1 MINMS
6 RNFNGFGMMPYRPQR
21 DVPDYAL
28 NKNSGGIDQYGEY
41 LEQTYGVP
49 AISAA
54 QNFDQKRDDFL
65 QNVSQQEQQT
75 FGGGMNSFAP
85 STSPQPSM
93 GRPMFS
99 GQVIGSP
106 FGGSV
111 GSPSAN
117 QSLPSSPYESFF
129 GGIGTPNF
137 NVHTFFQEGGS
148 VSGPPPTHGP
158 NANGVSN
165 RGMFKNRDSRKK
177 LAQMGGILS
186 SSPELQ
192 ETAMTF
198 ANGGGADL
206 PDYIINV
213 PGLTA
218 EGEYLRI
225 SSATLEKLNNAV
237 PEVMANASMVSPVEM
252 VISEG
257 FSSLVA
263 NARPG
268 DAVVG
273 TRVNRLREQRAAS
286 DPSLVPMPPEIEQ
299 VSSPEDVFAAS
310 NAANDAR
317 DNRVARSI
325 AAANNEDLTSPAQL
339 RADPLQSK
347 EILGDP
353 YAGDIFSD
361 DRIRV
366 RPRENVGG
374 GIEAQDA
381 ANFEKE
387 KISAALI
394 ESLAPN
400 NAQGQ
405 PGGILGKR
413 YAESDDDLRMINSQ
427 RYIESLIKG
436 NPFSGELSPSQTARN
451 QETLRN
457 TLGRE
462 EIAQQR
468 EDSTEAGR
476 IIRDAADTREA
487 FSVPL
492 ESGIAKAVP
501 TEVNSD
507 AERLIQAERERIL
520 KLQALNKMRKP
531 TVTPAEEL
539 QAVTPDIAE
548 FAKYADQYT
557 KMRDDREVDMA
568 VEAAERDEN
577 ARIAARTEKQE
588 ALNTSEKELAERLDT
603 EGSIFD
609 TAGDYITEFFLNPE
623 IQEKINS
630 AIEQSQAATAEAV
643 QKRVG
648 PAIAASEDAVQA
660 LGNEAAID
668 AMDARNEAG
677 PYRIAGKGFT
687 GDGSEVDVKIEAD
700 PEGAGTVSADPLKAV
715 VPIAKTVT
723 EVAAAM
729 SGLGPDVLGEDVKG
743 VSKSVG
749 DADQQLAEEQV
760 SAQDSA
766 EDLLKELSAERATN
780 EQEQRQ
786 VEIEEEVDRKVVSP
800 PVTPTITP
808 AIKEKIT
815 TLGANADLGE
825 NFGGDGSIGDLT
837 KDYVKLLKSLLGESD
852 EDKAARKGELFML
865 MGAALMSG
873 KSSNALTNIGNALQI
888 GAKSAIQDRA
898 TRKKREDTIG
908 LKGFEMA
915 ADRIAK
921 RDALETTLAAEG
933 RDEQRRLRATAAQN
947 KERRDFETWKLS
959 NKTYF
964 GSAPYKA
971 VDANFKALL
980 KAGRDSATIDLVS
993 GESPR
998 DYALRKLSELF
1009 EPDNIAL
1016 YLSTINALPSGADG
1030 GGGQEDSGDFKI

>member
-41 LEQTYGVP
+41 LEQTYGDP
-49 AISAA
+49 D
-54 QNFDQKRDDFL
+54 FDQKRDDFL

-85 STSPQPSM
+85 SITRQPSL

-117 QSLPSSPYESFF
+117 KSLPSSPYESFF
-129 GGIGTPNF
+129 GGIGKPNF

-237 PEVMANASMVSPVEM
+237 PEVMANARMVSPVEM

-273 TRVNRLREQRAAS
+273 TRVNRLRAQRAAS
-286 DPSLVPMPPEIEQ
+286 DDSLVPMPPEIAQ
-299 VSSPEDVFAAS
+299 VSSAEDVFAAS

-339 RADPLQSK
+339 RADPLQAK
-347 EILGDP
+347 EMSGDP

-405 PGGILGKR
+405 PGGILGAK
-413 YAESDDDLRMINSQ
+413 YPEGGGSYSTSIVEALLNSD
-427 RYIESLIKG
+427 
-436 NPFSGELSPSQTARN
+436 PFSGELSPSQTARN
-451 QETLRN
+451 QETLSN
-457 TLGRE
+457 TLRRE

-476 IIRDAADTREA
+476 IMRDAADTREA

-492 ESGIAKAVP
+492 EEPASARDAIREQLAGTYSTNLAGGTDESSLETLIRKSMPASQELESGIAKAVP
-501 TEVNSD
+501 TSGGRDRDLENEELARIRQSPLFKARQPMTD
-507 AERLIQAERERIL
+507 AE
-520 KLQALNKMRKP
+520 KYGS
-531 TVTPAEEL
+531 EEL
-539 QAVTPDIAE
+539 QAVTG
-548 FAKYADQYT
+548 
-557 KMRDDREVDMA
+557 DRENNEITAENYTLGNVIVDTVKGLVPDFIRDTKINVPSMGTPSYLFPTTIG
-568 VEAAERDEN
+568 AAEKN
-577 ARIAARTEKQE
+577 VV
-588 ALNTSEKELAERLDT
+588 
-603 EGSIFD
+603 
-609 TAGDYITEFFLNPE
+609 EFPE
-623 IQEKINS
+623 
-630 AIEQSQAATAEAV
+630 TAEPEVAEV
-643 QKRVG
+643 AAEPEVVTPVETKVATPQKVLE
-648 PAIAASEDAVQA
+648 AIAAQPEPDA
-660 LGNEAAID
+660 D
-668 AMDARNEAG
+668 ADE
-677 PYRIAGKGFT
+677 IFK
-687 GDGSEVDVKIEAD
+687 
-700 PEGAGTVSADPLKAV
+700 EGVSSS
-715 VPIAKTVT
+715 VT
-723 EVAAAM
+723 EKIDSLGGE
-729 SGLGPDVLGEDVKG
+729 SGMGNNI
-743 VSKSVG
+743 S
-749 DADQQLAEEQV
+749 
-760 SAQDSA
+760 
-766 EDLLKELSAERATN
+766 
-780 EQEQRQ
+780 
-786 VEIEEEVDRKVVSP
+786 
-800 PVTPTITP
+800 
-808 AIKEKIT
+808 
-815 TLGANADLGE
+815 
-825 NFGGDGSIGDLT
+825 GDGSIADLT
-837 KDYVKLLKSLLGESD
+837 KGYVKLLKSLLGESD

-873 KSSNALTNIGNALQI
+873 KSSNAITNIGNALQI
-888 GAKSAIQDRA
+888 GAKSAIQDRN
-898 TRKKREDTIG
+898 TRKKRDDTIG
-908 LKGFEMA
+908 LKGLELAVAEEGRNEA
-915 ADRIAK
+915 ARVRKKDRTQKLDDAK
-921 RDALETTLAAEG
+921 DLALYRAGLKPAKEFLETPTGKLMKEVYVKILSDGLAQSQQLDVVRKNAFDALGTFSEDAQGAFRRAAMFA
-933 RDEQRRLRATAAQN
+933 EQAVIGQSQTGSQ
-947 KERRDFETWKLS
+947 DF
-959 NKTYF
+959 
-964 GSAPYKA
+964 A
-971 VDANFKALL
+971 VDEETE
-980 KAGRDSATIDLVS
+980 G
-993 GESPR
+993 
-998 DYALRKLSELF
+998 
-1009 EPDNIAL
+1009 
-1016 YLSTINALPSGADG
+1016 
-1030 GGGQEDSGDFKI
+1030 